1 MGGCRGQSRASRDE
15 EEALQFGLVFVESA
29 LAPGVERPRL
39 APAPALGGP
48 GRPQWRWAGRHLA
61 ALPGLG
67 RAGGSARAPHT
78 ARSSGWASAELP
90 ECLGR
95 QEAAWR
101 RQGRVTLWAGRG
113 STGTF
118 PVLQGALP
126 ALGDLR
132 CWAHPPSGQERG
144 NERAWSRCTAW
155 QGLGACGSRG
165 RPDSGVTAPWARQH
179 PAPRVAGACR
189 GSEALP
195 GGWHGRPST
204 AHRSTVQGPVVP
216 LGVPP
221 QSQSHLLKSDAA
233 AK

>member
-155 QGLGACGSRG
+155 QGLGAWGSRG

-179 PAPRVAGACR
+179 ELLLPLESQAHAEGLKPFPGDGMGAQALPT
-189 GSEALP
+189 EALFRGP
-195 GGWHGRPST
+195 WFP
-204 AHRSTVQGPVVP
+204 QG
-216 LGVPP
+216 
-221 QSQSHLLKSDAA
+221 SHPKV
-233 AK
+233 KVTC